1 MYQRNC
7 TTNLS
12 QMNSIMTAIMIL
24 TKSRISFYTKRKI
37 PVPYNIQ
44 IVYLLKFFR
53 NGLAG
58 IRTQGNIFQFS
69 QRPLVVVYY
78 NVDYAKDPK
87 GSNYWRNRVLKVA
100 QEYKRKVYFAVSNKE
115 EFAQVSYW

>member
-1 MYQRNC
+1 
-7 TTNLS
+7 
-12 QMNSIMTAIMIL
+12 MTAIMIL